1 MAIKITGTGCYIPE
15 NITSNQNF
23 LQHEFFQAD
32 GTPFSIANESII
44 EKFQSITGIVERKYA
59 KNHHNTSDLAT
70 FAAERAIDDAGI
82 DPEQL
87 DYIIVGH
94 NFGDV
99 SYGHTQADIL
109 PALASRVKHKLG
121 IQNPNCVAYDLIFG
135 CPGWL
140 EGVIQAQAFIKS
152 GIAKRCLVIG
162 AETLSRVVDNND
174 RDSMIFADGAG
185 ATIIEDTDEDGG
197 LLSHRTASYTI
208 DETYYIYAGGSYCK
222 PTKNKTQYIKMEGR
236 KVYEFALSHVP
247 QAMKD
252 CFDASGFQIDGLK
265 KVFIHQAN
273 EKMDEAIL
281 KRFYRLY
288 SAQMPED
295 VLPMNIKTY
304 GNSSVATVPTLFD
317 LVRKNQLKNHK
328 LNKGDVVIF
337 ASVGAGMNINAVTY
351 QL

>member
-23 LQHEFFQAD
+23 LQHEFYQAD
-32 GTPFSIANESII
+32 GTPFSIANKSII

-82 DPEQL
+82 EPEQL

-99 SYGHTQADIL
+99 SHGHTQPDML
-109 PALASRVKHKLG
+109 PALAARVKHKLG

-162 AETLSRVVDNND
+162 AETLSRVVDHND

-185 ATIIEDTDEDGG
+185 ATIIEDKDEVGG
-197 LLSHRTASYTI
+197 LLSHRTATYTI
-208 DETYYIYAGGSYCK
+208 DETYYIYSGGSYCK
-222 PTKNKTQYIKMEGR
+222 PTTNNTQ
-236 KVYEFALSHVP
+236 
-247 QAMKD
+247 
-252 CFDASGFQIDGLK
+252 
-265 KVFIHQAN
+265 
-273 EKMDEAIL
+273 
-281 KRFYRLY
+281 
-288 SAQMPED
+288 
-295 VLPMNIKTY
+295 
-304 GNSSVATVPTLFD
+304 
-317 LVRKNQLKNHK
+317 
-328 LNKGDVVIF
+328 
-337 ASVGAGMNINAVTY
+337 
-351 QL
+351 